1 MVKMYPA
8 TGHGSPVTLYDST
21 DTEIGTAAKPIQ
33 VAGTTTENAPAAIT
47 LTTAQITISSTA
59 VLLLAAN
66 PSRLGAT
73 IGVFN
78 ASTVYVGQTSG
89 VTSANGVPVP
99 QGSAFNVDFPNYT
112 GALYGILASGT
123 GQLVATAELT

>member
-1 MVKMYPA
+1 MVAMQR
-8 TGHGSPVTLYDST
+8 GHGAPTTLYDST
-21 DTEIGTAAKPIQ
+21 DTEIGTAAKPLQ
-33 VAGTTTENAPAAIT
+33 VAGTVTEAAAAATT
-47 LTTAQITISSTA
+47 LTTNQLTISSTA

-66 PSRLGAT
+66 TARLGAS

-78 ASTVYVGQTSG
+78 SSTVYVGQTSG
-89 VTSANGVPVP
+89 VTSANGIPVP
-99 QGSAFNVDFPNYT
+99 QGSSYNVDFPNYT